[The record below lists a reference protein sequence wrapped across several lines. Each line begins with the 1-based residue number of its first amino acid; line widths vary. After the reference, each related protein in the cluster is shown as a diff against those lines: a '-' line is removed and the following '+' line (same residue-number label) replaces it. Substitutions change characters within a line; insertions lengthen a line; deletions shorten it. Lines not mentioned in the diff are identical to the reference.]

1 MQMKIRTLASFLLI
15 LSLSPL
21 AMAASET
28 PASPDIPMRDPVT
41 GKMTSLTPE
50 DIANPDKVAA
60 YVAPIDGATDLYKAY
75 VSNGYLPFHAM
86 LMTNW
91 DVTQGLRILA
101 PNIPENPQ
109 LEGKIAELKKSYHPA
124 N

>member
-1 MQMKIRTLASFLLI
+1 MKIRTLASFFLI
-15 LSLSPL
+15 FSLSSL
-21 AMAASET
+21 AMAASENPT
-28 PASPDIPMRDPVT
+28 SPDITMRDPVT
-41 GKMTSLTPE
+41 QKMNRLTPE
-50 DIANPDKVAA
+50 DMANPDKVLA
-60 YVAPIDGATDLYKAY
+60 YVAPIDGASDLYNAY
-75 VSNGYLPFHAM
+75 VRNGYLPFHSM

-109 LEGKIAELKKSYHPA
+109 LEGKISALKNSYRPA

>member
-1 MQMKIRTLASFLLI
+1 MKIRTLASFLVI
-15 LSLSPL
+15 ISVSSL
-21 AMAASET
+21 AIAASET
-28 PASPDIPMRDPVT
+28 PTPATPEITLRDPVT
-41 GKMTSLTPE
+41 QQMNRLTPE
-50 DIANPDKVAA
+50 DMANPDKVLA
-60 YVAPIDGATDLYKAY
+60 YVAPIDGASDLYQAY
-75 VSNGYLPFHAM
+75 VSNGYLPFHSM

-109 LEGKIAELKKSYHPA
+109 LEGKIAALKKSYHSA